1 MQRDTI
7 RDRLNYL
14 HAVEGIPW
22 RRIAELDEF
31 KGIPPGTLCAFAKGY
46 YEPKK
51 NQEYRR
57 RLGLPEIIKQ
67 AVARDEEGR
76 FAKVSDR

>member
-7 RDRLNYL
+7 RDRLNHL

-22 RRIAELDEF
+22 RRISQLDEF

-57 RLGLPEIIKQ
+57 RLGLSEIIKQ
-67 AVARDEEGR
+67 QVVRDEEGR
-76 FAKVSDR
+76 FAKVSD